1 MIDSKLLL
9 GVAALCAVFSLSA
22 EAKLYKWVDEN
33 GTTHYGEIIPPEYA
47 GREAMQID
55 KGRTEKRVDKNEE
68 LRKRGSLKDDPAAEK
83 ARVEAERHDNA
94 LLNTYSSEKEIDLA
108 RDRNL
113 LQVQARTN
121 SYTALLQ
128 SSKENLAGLLKEL
141 ETVNQQGRK
150 VPKSLEDDLTAAKES
165 VTKMQTDLDNSLKE
179 QEAVKARYAADKERY
194 RKLKGLTPIEVA
206 PLKPIQDKLPAAK
219 PDGLAPLDSED

>member
-1 MIDSKLLL
+1 MMMDSKLLL

-22 EAKLYKWVDEN
+22 EAKLFKWVDAN
-33 GTTHYGEIIPPEYA
+33 GTTHYGETIPPEFA
-47 GREAMQID
+47 DREAVKLE
-55 KGRTEKRVDKNEE
+55 KGRVEKREDRNEE
-68 LRKRGSLKDDPAAEK
+68 LKRRQLERGDPVAEK
-83 ARVEAERHDNA
+83 ARIEAERHDNA

-121 SYTALLQ
+121 SYSALLQ

-141 ETVNQQGRK
+141 EAVNQQGRK
-150 VPKSLEDDLTAAKES
+150 VPKSLEDDLTDAKES
-165 VTKMQTDLDNSLKE
+165 VAKMQTDLDNSLKE

-206 PLKPIQDKLPAAK
+206 PLKPIQN
-219 PDGLAPLDSED
+219 